1 MARNHS
7 EPLNRRI
14 RQSRFESPQHE
25 AMLGLLVAAGH
36 LRERI
41 EAVCA
46 RHQVTGGQYNVLRV
60 LRGAHPGGY
69 PRWDIARRLIE
80 RAPDVTRLIDR
91 LADNG
96 WVDRARSDSDRRLS
110 VTRIT
115 AKGLKLLERMQG
127 EIDAIQEDLARRL
140 PDRDAR
146 ALAELCA
153 RLYDVGTEEEES

>member
-7 EPLNRRI
+7 QPLNRRI

-46 RHQVTGGQYNVLRV
+46 RHRVTGGQYNVLRV
-60 LRGAHPGGY
+60 LRGAHPDGY

-91 LADNG
+91 LADSG
-96 WVDRARSDSDRRLS
+96 WVERTRSNSDRRLS
-110 VTRIT
+110 VTR
-115 AKGLKLLERMQG
+115 ER
-127 EIDAIQEDLARRL
+127 QESAHPPCLAAPYLQVQLPLPRRHRRTRRIVQCTRRTL
-140 PDRDAR
+140 
-146 ALAELCA
+146 
-153 RLYDVGTEEEES
+153 

>member
-1 MARNHS
+1 MARNRS
-7 EPLNRRI
+7 QPLNRRI
-14 RQSRFESPQHE
+14 HQARFESPQHE

-60 LRGAHPGGY
+60 LRGAHPDGY

-80 RAPDVTRLIDR
+80 RSPDVTRLIDR
-91 LADNG
+91 LAEGG
-96 WVDRARSDSDRRLS
+96 WVERVRSEQDRRLS

-115 AKGLKLLERMQG
+115 TKGLKLLERMRG
-127 EIDAIQEDLARRL
+127 EIEAIQADLARRL
-140 PDRDAR
+140 PDREAR
-146 ALAELCA
+146 ALADLCA
-153 RLYDVGTEEEES
+153 RLYDEGTEEEQE